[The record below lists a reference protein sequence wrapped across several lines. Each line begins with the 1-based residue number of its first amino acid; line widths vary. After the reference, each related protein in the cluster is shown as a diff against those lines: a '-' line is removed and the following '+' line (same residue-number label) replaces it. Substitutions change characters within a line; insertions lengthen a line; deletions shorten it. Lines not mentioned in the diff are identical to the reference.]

1 MHVDN
6 VVYPSWQAQLKGRK
20 LWYLMPPPECIYR
33 CVELSVTMHPGEIFV
48 VDTNRWYHQTTILE
62 GEVSITIGSEFD

>member
-1 MHVDN
+1 MKYYTVCIAITVMLYYKVDN

-33 CVELSVTMHPGEIFV
+33 CVELSVTMHPGEIRKF
-48 VDTNRWYHQTTILE
+48 
-62 GEVSITIGSEFD
+62 F